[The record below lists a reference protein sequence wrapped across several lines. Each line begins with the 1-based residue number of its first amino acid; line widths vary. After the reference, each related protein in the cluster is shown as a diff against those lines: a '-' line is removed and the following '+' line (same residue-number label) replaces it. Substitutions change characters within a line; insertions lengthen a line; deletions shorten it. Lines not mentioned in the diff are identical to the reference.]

1 MLIEQS
7 PGLILIKH
15 CLHVCSIALLRL
27 VWLVSICNLG
37 TKTHFAS
44 LQLSGPCP
52 SPSRAIK
59 LDSKDTK
66 RLIYI
71 KYLAH
76 CRHST
81 DKLYLDL
88 IVAVSRNIEPGLKNV
103 SKSEPEPEVDLK
115 LEGQNVAFLFS

>member
-1 MLIEQS
+1 M
-7 PGLILIKH
+7 
-15 CLHVCSIALLRL
+15 
-27 VWLVSICNLG
+27 
-37 TKTHFAS
+37 
-44 LQLSGPCP
+44 QLSGPCP

-115 LEGQNVAFLFS
+115 LEGQNVAFRFPSTILNFGHYFDQDTEGGCGELLVAL